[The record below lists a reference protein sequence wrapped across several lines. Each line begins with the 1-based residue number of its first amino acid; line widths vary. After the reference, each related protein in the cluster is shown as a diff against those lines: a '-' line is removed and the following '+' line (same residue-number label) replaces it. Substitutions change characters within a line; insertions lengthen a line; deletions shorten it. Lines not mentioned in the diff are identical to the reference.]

1 MSSYL
6 ENDVWEVSLSVEE
19 RQRINQ
25 QGRIQ
30 KNGYSIGKNTITEKS
45 TMNLKKDNSDYV
57 KYCKQRKNLSRNEIL
72 NRMISHLRTTYHD
85 NLLYL

>member
-6 ENDVWEVSLSVEE
+6 ENDVWQVSLSDEE

-25 QGRIQ
+25 NGRIQ

-57 KYCKQRKNLSRNEIL
+57 KYFKQRK
-72 NRMISHLRTTYHD
+72 TYQETK
-85 NLLYL
+85 LLIE